1 MKATNP
7 TPKTAAP
14 IRAQFLISPAVLT
27 DPTLNKFIPRATRKT
42 LRLSP
47 AKRKTTYNTSVHTSL
62 TDYIRDNTTYRTDA
76 YHNQN
81 LIDPDPLTDEFGD
94 IDNEYEGLTI
104 TEPMNEAEMWKFC
117 TGYDVI

>member
-1 MKATNP
+1 MKASFI
-7 TPKTAAP
+7 
-14 IRAQFLISPAVLT
+14 IRSTEYLT
-27 DPTLNKFIPRATRKT
+27 DPTFSKFIPRPVRKT

-47 AKRKTTYNTSVHTSL
+47 AKRKTTYNASVHTSL
-62 TDYIRDNTTYRTDA
+62 TDYIRDNTAYRADA

-81 LIDPDPLTDEFGD
+81 LIDPEPLADEFGD

-104 TEPMNEAEMWKFC
+104 VSPQSEAELWKFC

>member
-1 MKATNP
+1 MKATYVI
-7 TPKTAAP
+7 T
-14 IRAQFLISPAVLT
+14 SAVLT
-27 DPTLNKFIPRATRKT
+27 DPELNRFIPRATRKT

-47 AKRKTTYNTSVHTSL
+47 AKRKTTHNTSVHTSL
-62 TDYIRDNTTYRTDA
+62 TDYFNTEYRTDA

-81 LIDPDPLTDEFGD
+81 LIDPEPYADEFGD

-104 TEPMNEAEMWKFC
+104 VSPMSETELWKFC

>member
-1 MKATNP
+1 MKASFI
-7 TPKTAAP
+7 
-14 IRAQFLISPAVLT
+14 IRSTEYLT
-27 DPTLNKFIPRATRKT
+27 DPTFSKFIPRPVRKT

-47 AKRKTTYNTSVHTSL
+47 AKRKTTYNASVHTSL

-81 LIDPDPLTDEFGD
+81 LYTQEYDADEFGD

-104 TEPMNEAEMWKFC
+104 TEPMSEAELWKFC